1 MSFISFNYNKNLI
14 YAIIYW
20 ALEIINRI
28 IMYFE
33 WGYFELFEKDSIN
46 QYFFVLLYNISD
58 LLAGFLVLYIN
69 CSLKKKQKPKVES
82 GENKS
87 FFNNIEIISGGEKR
101 VHHSKNFI
109 YKIILICLLDYIS
122 RSNYFIF
129 YQIYQEATYENVS
142 QKAQKDIIINSDIIS
157 RYILS
162 IFFQKTKVFKHHKFS
177 IIIISIGFLFLIPT
191 DIISIH
197 YFTSGINE
205 GLSYIYIAITFL
217 RVILFPFED
226 VIVKKVFTD
235 DYVIPELL
243 MFLRGIGEFILI
255 LIITPIFYFFVW
267 KNENNN
273 FVFKNELTNA
283 ILMIIFY
290 TLSSFIKAYVLLKV
304 IYYFSSQSVSF
315 LIISESIT
323 GSIYEIIKFFMS
335 EKYDFK
341 IVILLIEIVIIIITT
356 FGTLIYDEIIVIRKW
371 GLDKNV
377 AKEIISRGESEINSI
392 GLIVDEDDEDNEEEK
407 NINILLDNVYE

>member
-1 MSFISFNYNKNLI
+1 M
-14 YAIIYW
+14 
-20 ALEIINRI
+20 
-28 IMYFE
+28 
-33 WGYFELFEKDSIN
+33 
-46 QYFFVLLYNISD
+46 
-58 LLAGFLVLYIN
+58 
-69 CSLKKKQKPKVES
+69 
-82 GENKS
+82 
-87 FFNNIEIISGGEKR
+87 
-101 VHHSKNFI
+101 
-109 YKIILICLLDYIS
+109 
-122 RSNYFIF
+122 
-129 YQIYQEATYENVS
+129 
-142 QKAQKDIIINSDIIS
+142 INSDIIS

-283 ILMIIFY
+283 ILMIIF
-290 TLSSFIKAYVLLKV
+290 IKSNLLLFFTVSV
-304 IYYFSSQSVSF
+304 IPYY
-315 LIISESIT
+315 I
-323 GSIYEIIKFFMS
+323 
-335 EKYDFK
+335 
-341 IVILLIEIVIIIITT
+341 
-356 FGTLIYDEIIVIRKW
+356 
-371 GLDKNV
+371 
-377 AKEIISRGESEINSI
+377 
-392 GLIVDEDDEDNEEEK
+392 
-407 NINILLDNVYE
+407 